1 MIMIIIIIISI
12 IIKRRAA
19 NVSDIDITSESVQAR
34 ICKYYSK
41 SVFFVSSFLFIPVK
55 AKNIRIDLS
64 IQQIN

>member
-41 SVFFVSSFLFIPVK
+41 SFFLFPLSFLLQSKP
-55 AKNIRIDLS
+55 RIL
-64 IQQIN
+64 